1 MSELKQS
8 RPKGTQD
15 FVPPDSE
22 RRLQVE
28 ATFRRLAETYGYR
41 AIITPTFEHTA
52 VFVKSSGET
61 SDIVTKEMYSFKDR
75 AGRDLTLRPEGTP
88 GVVRAVL
95 ENQARMPCRLYYVG
109 PCFRYSRPQKGRYRE
124 FGQLG
129 IEALGEAGPLTDAE
143 VIFLGGAF
151 FGSLGISDC
160 RTKVNT
166 IGCRECRPAH
176 RDALR
181 AYLLERREQLCED
194 CRLRIERNPLRV
206 FDCKVETCRQ
216 AARDAP
222 TPRHYV
228 CPVCKAHFEQV
239 LANLDRRGLPY
250 DVNDRLVRGLDYYNR
265 TTFEYISASLG
276 AQDSLGG
283 GGRYDYLVEEFGGP
297 ATPAIGF
304 ALGLDRALL
313 TAPKASVPAR
323 RELAFVVW
331 LTEAEIGTA
340 EKLAGR
346 LRADGIAAQI
356 DYDARKVKG
365 QFKSADAAQA
375 ACCIV
380 IGPDELA
387 KGVYSLKN
395 LATGEQREV
404 PADAITAGVRKL
416 FTEQDSRGLVPGTL
430 EP

>member
-1 MSELKQS
+1 MSDLKQS

-22 RRLQVE
+22 RRRLAE
-28 ATFRRLAETYGYR
+28 ETFRRLAETCGYR
-41 AIITPTFEHTA
+41 EIITPTFEHEA

-61 SDIVTKEMYSFKDR
+61 SDIVTKEMYSFQDR
-75 AGRDLTLRPEGTP
+75 AGRALTLRPEGTP

-95 ENQARMPCRLYYVG
+95 ENKVRMPCRLYYVG

-129 IEALGEAGPLTDAE
+129 VEAVGEASPLTDAE
-143 VIFLGGAF
+143 VVFLGYSF
-151 FGSLGISDC
+151 FASLGIRDC
-160 RTKVNT
+160 TTQVNT
-166 IGCRECRPAH
+166 IGCRACRPAH

-181 AYLLERREQLCED
+181 NYLLDRREQLCDD

-216 AARDAP
+216 AVSDAP
-222 TPRHYV
+222 TPRQYV
-228 CPVCKAHFEQV
+228 CPACRAHFEQV
-239 LANLDRRGLPY
+239 LAGLDRRGLPY
-250 DVNDRLVRGLDYYNR
+250 EVNDRLVRGLDYYNR
-265 TTFEYISASLG
+265 TTFEYISTSLG

-297 ATPAIGF
+297 DTPAIGF

-313 TAPKASVPAR
+313 AAPAASVRAR
-323 RELAFVVW
+323 RRLGFVVW
-331 LTEAEIGTA
+331 LTEAEIGAA
-340 EKLAGR
+340 EKLAAE
-346 LRADGIAAQI
+346 LRAGGIPAQI
-356 DYDARKVKG
+356 DYDSRRVKG

-375 ACCIV
+375 ACCII

-387 KGVYSLKN
+387 KGIYSLKD
-395 LATGEQREV
+395 LATSEQHEV
-404 PADAITAGVRKL
+404 AVDVIISEVRKL
-416 FTEQDSRGLVPGTL
+416 FAWQDSRVRTL
-430 EP
+430 DP